1 MLKAAHYWELLI
13 KTTTTTHSLAW
24 LKLKALTVSGDRDV
38 EQQELSLKHAH
49 KRLHQLYLQLP
60 KIRSPQNVFLF
71 ELIFLAL
78 QRYH

>member
-24 LKLKALTVSGDRDV
+24 LKLKALTVNGDRDV

-49 KRLHQLYLQLP
+49 KCLHQLYL
-60 KIRSPQNVFLF
+60 
-71 ELIFLAL
+71 
-78 QRYH
+78 